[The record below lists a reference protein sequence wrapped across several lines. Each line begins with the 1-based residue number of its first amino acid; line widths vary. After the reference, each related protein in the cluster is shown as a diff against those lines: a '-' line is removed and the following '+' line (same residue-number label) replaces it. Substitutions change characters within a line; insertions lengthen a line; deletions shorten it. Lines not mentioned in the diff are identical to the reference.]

1 MCGIF
6 GFYLKNT
13 LSDANIQDGIK
24 ATKRLLHRGPDN
36 VGYWYD
42 RSKGI
47 FLGHTRLSI
56 IYSST
61 SSNQPFIKNST
72 QLVYNG

>member
-47 FLGHTRLSI
+47 FLGHTRL
-56 IYSST
+56 
-61 SSNQPFIKNST
+61 
-72 QLVYNG
+72 